1 MCVCARNQNG
11 EGGFVRLWLVASITM
26 RIADRPSITTDCPF
40 LTGSSQAACAPAVCK
55 TYCEYTMPI
64 IGPERVKILTGVY
77 RVMQLILFMHFL
89 L

>member
-1 MCVCARNQNG
+1 M
-11 EGGFVRLWLVASITM
+11 RLWLVASITM